1 MSLVRFVDD
10 HPKAGVSKGVQHRS
24 CVVCGSVIHSDN
36 FEVVVAAFLAENA
49 TQAVRQVPCIV
60 VARHNKG
67 HKGGRLFSA
76 CHVMDHV
83 NVFLLITRAGTPTAV
98 MSSGKSSITTAPAP

>member
-36 FEVVVAAFLAENA
+36 FEVVIAAFLAENPA
-49 TQAVRQVPCIV
+49 QAVRQIPCVV

-67 HKGGRLFSA
+67 HERCWPFSV
-76 CHVMDHV
+76 CHVFNHFS
-83 NVFLLITRAGTPTAV
+83 VFVLITLPGTPTAATL
-98 MSSGKSSITTAPAP
+98 SAKSSIT